1 MIENYKRVYYK
12 MSYYPPYKSSSNN
25 IKVELDLSNY
35 ATKDD
40 VKNITHVDVSSYA
53 TKTNLA
59 ALKTEVDKIGVDKLK
74 TVPDDLAKLI
84 NVKNEVVKKTDFS
97 ADTYVT
103 RTKFSTDTNAL
114 DDKIDKVEKRIPDI
128 SSLETKRNVTTLVNN
143 LNNRIN
149 NLKIN
154 DYAKKT
160 SLTNYMLTSTF
171 NTKSTGLESKIKDAD
186 IIAKSAVTKAN
197 SIKSDLT
204 DYAKKT
210 DVANGITTIKND
222 YVTNASLTSRLN
234 DSKSQHIATEVK
246 TIDHK
251 AKKNASDI
259 LGFESRLK
267 QKEDIVDEVQR
278 ENALTSGRDY
288 YLDKMYLLYECKA
301 FSFKYRS
308 GKINLWKSTG
318 LNNYSRD
325 SDMDAVSVA
334 TTSLPPLIDNGRM
347 SVRLEGAYFKQM
359 RLLRPNNDNTVN
371 IYIVYLI
378 DPISNS
384 RITHYTVQ
392 NALFGGVKIT
402 KNATDTSKHKYE
414 GYGICFDEGATSS
427 KGELKNGRKVLIFG
441 VHENSLAHANNKANN
456 IYVMGDFIVQGINDT
471 TLYAEKIYSQNF
483 TAANKKF
490 VLSLHYNGDDSY
502 SFVSG
507 KRELKFKAKYDQIV
521 KEILCLGNISDD
533 WTAAN
538 AQKTGLRSEIYDF
551 AVDYTSTNI
560 GDIYNVHRYLM
571 KKHNIN

>member
-1 MIENYKRVYYK
+1 

-40 VKNITHVDVSSYA
+40 VKNIRHVDVSSYA

-59 ALKTEVDKIGVDKLK
+59 ALKTEVEKIDVDKLK
-74 TVPDDLAKLI
+74 TVPDDLAKLS
-84 NVKNEVVKKTDFS
+84 NVVKNEVVKKTDFI
-97 ADTYVT
+97 ADTYVM

-114 DDKIDKVEKRIPDI
+114 DDEIDKVEKKIPDV

-143 LNNRIN
+143 LNNRID

-171 NTKSTGLESKIKDAD
+171 NTKSTELENKIKDAD

-197 SIKSDLT
+197 SIKSDLN
-204 DYAKKT
+204 DYTKKT
-210 DVANGITTIKND
+210 DVANDITTIKTD

-234 DSKSQHIATEVK
+234 DLKSQHIATEVK
-246 TIDHK
+246 TIDDK
-251 AKKNASDI
+251 TKKNASDI

-301 FSFKYRS
+301 FSFKCTSR
-308 GKINLWKSTG
+308 KINLWKSTG
-318 LNNYSRD
+318 VDNYSRD
-325 SDMDAVSVA
+325 SDMDAASVA
-334 TTSLPPLIDNGRM
+334 RTSLPPLIDNRRM
-347 SVRLEGAYFKQM
+347 SVRLEGVYFKQM
-359 RLLRPNNDNTVN
+359 RLSRPNNDNIVN

-384 RITHYTVQ
+384 RNTDYTLQ

-414 GYGICFDEGATSS
+414 GYGICFDEGGTFN
-427 KGELKNGRKVLIFG
+427 KGGINNGRNVLIFG
-441 VHENSLAHANNKANN
+441 VHENSLVHANNKANN

-471 TLYAEKIYSQNF
+471 TL
-483 TAANKKF
+483 
-490 VLSLHYNGDDSY
+490 
-502 SFVSG
+502 
-507 KRELKFKAKYDQIV
+507 
-521 KEILCLGNISDD
+521 
-533 WTAAN
+533 
-538 AQKTGLRSEIYDF
+538 
-551 AVDYTSTNI
+551 
-560 GDIYNVHRYLM
+560 
-571 KKHNIN
+571 